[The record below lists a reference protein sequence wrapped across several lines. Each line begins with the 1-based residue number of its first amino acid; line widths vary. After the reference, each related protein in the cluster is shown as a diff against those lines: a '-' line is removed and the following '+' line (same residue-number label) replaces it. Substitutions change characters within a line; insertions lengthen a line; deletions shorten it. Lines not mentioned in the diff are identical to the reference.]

1 MDKLAPHLKE
11 LRERKGLSQ
20 SALGKLVGLGQTHIS
35 RLESGTK
42 GVSNEK
48 LLAIAEALGVTV
60 SAMIGDAVNIARLD
74 YEAGHPA
81 RKIIADTK
89 SPRGLRELAGDK
101 SLADALHITPEEWKA
116 LRSIELPASVTKDGY
131 VQLLITIRAIGGSGK
146 FA

>member
-11 LRERKGLSQ
+11 LREKKGLTQ
-20 SALGKLVGLGQTHIS
+20 SGLGKLVGLDQTHIS
-35 RLESGTK
+35 RLENGTK

-60 SAMIGDAVNIARLD
+60 SDLLGDAANIARRE
-74 YEAGHPA
+74 YETGHPA
-81 RKIIADTK
+81 RRIIADAK
-89 SPRGLRELAGDK
+89 SPRGLRDLAGDK

-131 VQLLITIRAIGGSGK
+131 VQLLITIRAIGGSTGR
-146 FA
+146 

>member
-11 LRERKGLSQ
+11 LREKKGLTQ
-20 SALGKLVGLGQTHIS
+20 SGLGKLVGLDQTHIS
-35 RLESGTK
+35 RLEKGTK

-60 SAMIGDAVNIARLD
+60 SDLLGDAANIARRE
-74 YEAGHPA
+74 YETGHPA
-81 RKIIADTK
+81 RRIIADSK
-89 SPRGLRELAGDK
+89 SPRGLRDLAGDK

-131 VQLLITIRAIGGSGK
+131 VQLLITIRAIGGSYAGR
-146 FA
+146 

>member
-11 LRERKGLSQ
+11 LREKKGLTQ
-20 SALGKLVGLGQTHIS
+20 SGLGKLVGLDQTHIS
-35 RLESGTK
+35 RLEKGTK

-60 SAMIGDAVNIARLD
+60 SDLLGDAANIARRE
-74 YEAGHPA
+74 YETGHPA
-81 RKIIADTK
+81 RKIIADAK
-89 SPRGLRELAGDK
+89 SPRGLRDLAGDK
-101 SLADALHITPEEWKA
+101 SLADALRITPEEWKA
-116 LRSIELPASVTKDGY
+116 LRSIELPGAVSKDGY

>member
-1 MDKLAPHLKE
+1 MDKLSPHLKE
-11 LRERKGLSQ
+11 LREKKGLTQ
-20 SALGKLVGLGQTHIS
+20 SGLGKLVGLDQTHIS
-35 RLESGTK
+35 RLEKGTK

-48 LLAIAEALGVTV
+48 LLAIADALGVTV
-60 SAMIGDAVNIARLD
+60 SDLLGDAANIARRE
-74 YEAGHPA
+74 YETGHPA
-81 RKIIADTK
+81 RRIIADAK
-89 SPRGLRELAGDK
+89 SPRGLRDLAGDK